1 MNELGNTP
9 ADKNYQPSGISRAES
24 RAREAYPIYLAKAV
38 MSDGSIIEFDAGETK
53 RNVFKQ
59 GYEQAE
65 KDLALT
71 VEDLQLLHAFL
82 YAVKNNK
89 QGVFT
94 FTRLSDEQYQ
104 EVLKRFKR
112 ARK

>member
-1 MNELGNTP
+1 MTRVEEK
-9 ADKNYQPSGISRAES
+9 AIDAWAVYEY
-24 RAREAYPIYLAKAV
+24 REHPKGLYHTCFV
-38 MSDGSIIEFDAGETK
+38 DGYKE
-53 RNVFKQ
+53 

-71 VEDLQLLHAFL
+71 IDDIEKIHTFL

-104 EVLKRFKR
+104 EVLRRFREAK
-112 ARK
+112 K

>member
-1 MNELGNTP
+1 MS
-9 ADKNYQPSGISRAES
+9 KRAKEK
-24 RAREAYPIYLAKAV
+24 AIDAWAVYEYREHPKGLYHTCFV
-38 MSDGSIIEFDAGETK
+38 DGYKE
-53 RNVFKQ
+53 
-59 GYEQAE
+59 GYEVAE

-71 VEDLQLLHAFL
+71 IKDLKLLHTFL

-104 EVLKRFKR
+104 EVLKRFKEV
-112 ARK
+112 KK